1 MISSMTGFGKSELI
15 EDSKTITI
23 EIRTLNSKTIDI
35 NSRLPQ
41 KYKELDILLR
51 KKIIKSLKR
60 GKIDFSVTHKLNEEN
75 PTSFINKKAVENYIS
90 QLKDIQSF
98 KESDLLSIAM
108 RLPETLKTEKKEI
121 NEKEKSDLLSLL
133 DKTLAEVISF
143 RDQEGKILHNDF
155 INRSK
160 LLNKYLKQIS
170 KIDINRKKL
179 FKEKLK
185 NEIKKIKVD
194 IDQNRFEQ
202 EMIYYIEK
210 IDITEEK
217 IRLSNHISYF
227 VQTLNS
233 DNSQGKKLAF
243 ICQEIGRE
251 INTIGSKANNF
262 EIQKIIVQ
270 MKDELE
276 KIKEQLLNIL

>member
-15 EDSKTITI
+15 EDNKTITI

-75 PTSFINKKAVENYIS
+75 STSFINKKAVENYIS

-170 KIDINRKKL
+170 KIDINRKKF

-233 DNSQGKKLAF
+233 DNSQGKKLVF

-276 KIKEQLLNIL
+276 KIKEQLLNIA

>member
-23 EIRTLNSKTIDI
+23 EIKTLNSKTIDI

-75 PTSFINKKAVENYIS
+75 STSFINKKAVENYIS

>member
-1 MISSMTGFGKSELI
+1 MTGFGKSELI
-15 EDSKTITI
+15 EDNKTITI

-75 PTSFINKKAVENYIS
+75 STSFINKKAVENYIS

-233 DNSQGKKLAF
+233 DNSQGKKLVF